1 MGSVIDRILEDE
13 EREHEIR
20 YKAMKKARIEAMKKL
35 DLPRV
40 IGFTGKA
47 KSGKDTAASVLVH
60 EIGSGNC
67 TTMAFAD
74 PLKQIAMIFGFTK
87 EQCYDQSKKEI
98 EDEFW
103 GITPRKFLQIT
114 GTECFRNN
122 FRTDCWTKLLEKR
135 VLDIRKRMAEGEM
148 VPWLILVTDVRFPNE
163 VDCIKS
169 LGGIV
174 VKVTRPTIDT
184 SGNMYK
190 HPSEVFIDELKA
202 DISIENTFDNVDD
215 YKSHCKTMF
224 MEWLKKE
231 QLVI

>member
-1 MGSVIDRILEDE
+1 MGSIIDNLMEEE
-13 EREHEIR
+13 ERKWDEQH
-20 YKAMKKARIEAMKKL
+20 KAMVTARIEAMKKMK
-35 DLPRV
+35 LPRV

-47 KSGKDTAASVLVH
+47 KSGKDTAAAVLSSY
-60 EIGSGNC
+60 IGSGNC
-67 TTMAFAD
+67 TTIAFAD

-87 EQCYDQSKKEI
+87 DQCYDQTKKEI

-103 GITPRKFLQIT
+103 NITPRKFLQII

-135 VLDIRKRMAEGEM
+135 VLDIKTRMEQGEL

-163 VDCIKS
+163 VECIKQ
-169 LGGIV
+169 LGGVV
-174 VKVTRPTIDT
+174 VKVTRPSIDT
-184 SGNMYK
+184 SGTMYK
-190 HPSEVFIDELKA
+190 HPSEIFIDELDA

-215 YKSHCKTMF
+215 YKSHCKNMF

-231 QLVI
+231 QLVL

>member
-1 MGSVIDRILEDE
+1 MSSIVDRIMEDE
-13 EREHEIR
+13 DRRWEE
-20 YKAMKKARIEAMKKL
+20 KCGAMRDSRIKL
-35 DLPRV
+35 MQTLKLPRV
-40 IGFTGKA
+40 IGFAGKA
-47 KSGKDTAASVLVH
+47 KSGKDTAASVLDKYV
-60 EIGSGNC
+60 GSGNC
-67 TTMAFAD
+67 ATMAFAD

-135 VLDIRKRMAEGEM
+135 VLDIRKRMAGGEM

-215 YKSHCKTMF
+215 YKSHCKNIF

-231 QLVI
+231 QLVF

>member
-1 MGSVIDRILEDE
+1 MSSVVDKMMEDE

-87 EQCYDQSKKEI
+87 EQCYDQSKK
-98 EDEFW
+98 
-103 GITPRKFLQIT
+103 KS
-114 GTECFRNN
+114 
-122 FRTDCWTKLLEKR
+122 RT
-135 VLDIRKRMAEGEM
+135 
-148 VPWLILVTDVRFPNE
+148 
-163 VDCIKS
+163 S
-169 LGGIV
+169 
-174 VKVTRPTIDT
+174 
-184 SGNMYK
+184 SG
-190 HPSEVFIDELKA
+190 V
-202 DISIENTFDNVDD
+202 
-215 YKSHCKTMF
+215 
-224 MEWLKKE
+224 
-231 QLVI
+231 